1 MEKSEKTAFGCGC
14 FWGIQYLF
22 DKVYGVKKTDVGYMG
37 GDEKMFPNPSYED
50 VCSNESRFAEV
61 VHITFNPEK
70 VSYKQLLE
78 VFWKSHD
85 PTTINQQAFDFGTQ
99 YRSVIFYYS
108 KEQKATA
115 EESKKEIQKLI
126 PKPVVTEIVKAT
138 TFYPAEDYHQ
148 DYAKKHGPKSCH
160 IPRNPY
166 LK

>member
-50 VCSNESRFAEV
+50 VCSNESGFAEV

-85 PTTINQQAFDFGTQ
+85 PTTLNRQGADSGTQ
-99 YRSVIFYYS
+99 YRSVVFYHNA
-108 KEQKATA
+108 EQKDLASKFATKVKLSVKDNGKGA
-115 EESKKEIQKLI
+115 IEIPFVSTDDLNRI
-126 PKPVVTEIVKAT
+126 LALL
-138 TFYPAEDYHQ
+138 DW
-148 DYAKKHGPKSCH
+148 
-160 IPRNPY
+160 
-166 LK
+166 